1 MAKLLNDPGC
11 TTYGGNTGTPG
22 CAFFPDQIVGAILI
36 PEAKEFSNSD
46 LDTFVATCQTLSI
59 SGKATRIYPIFRFD
73 AITDNSEDVSIGT
86 LGYGGKKIN
95 KEGKYDW
102 IFEMVQGG
110 HCHNNQ
116 LRKFNNDKSKK
127 VLFVDAK
134 GIVYGVK
141 TSSNGLKGFTLDFF
155 YAYPF
160 KVNTGEEVAKF
171 MVRFALA
178 KVNELNED
186 IGYFDCGADLEDALP
201 GIVDVEL
208 YDIGSSATAKKHII
222 GVRTVCDK
230 VSLYDSYSAA
240 IVSGFA
246 TIFTATKSGAAAN
259 PTACVAVPES
269 KGWELEFA
277 ATGDHIITLGTPSV
291 LSAASVGTPPAMGYE
306 AQATLSITVN

>member
-1 MAKLLNDPGC
+1 MATLLNDPGC

-46 LDTFVATCQTLSI
+46 LDTFVVTCQALSI
-59 SGKATRIYPIFRFD
+59 SGDATRIYPIFRFD

-86 LGYGGKKIN
+86 LGYGGKKVN

-102 IFEMVQGG
+102 TFEMVQGG

-208 YDIGSSATAKKHII
+208 YDLGTSGSKTHVVGI
-222 GVRTVCDK
+222 RTVCDK
-230 VSLYDSYSAA
+230 VSLFDAYSAA
-240 IVSGFA
+240 IDTGFA
-246 TIFTATKSGAAAN
+246 TIFTATKSGVTAN
-259 PTACVAVPES
+259 PTDCAPDALL
-269 KGWELEFA
+269 KGWELTFA
-277 ATGDHIITLGTPSV
+277 ASGDHAIKLGTPAV

-306 AQATLSITVN
+306 AQATLTITVAS